1 MDLSSL
7 GRRERRWLQLGGY
20 VLFFVCSF
28 LLLCYLLF
36 PFNRWKGTL
45 EELMSRQLDRKV
57 TIGSVGSWG
66 VTGLKLRD
74 VTIEKVEE
82 DEEPEAGIFEKAADK
97 AGVKKKDRKK
107 KEKKKRSIPL
117 HIDRLG
123 LRVALLPLVTGKMGV
138 CFDARLFDGVLK
150 GCYVDASR
158 SILGGRRDGPP
169 SEDDPRSGLD
179 VKIRGIDL
187 REIAQL
193 EDLVGLPFNGVVE
206 GDVDLSY
213 VAGLP
218 RTAEGDVELRIEDL
232 RVGEK
237 GGKIDLSKAGGV
249 LQGEIT
255 FEPIVVGDL
264 VLEMKGESGILE
276 VENLKATSQ
285 HVQIRGGG
293 DMSLRQPL
301 MLSVMNIY
309 VMFKFQPAYT
319 DKSSMTKTIFSALDR
334 LPKMRKAKRPD
345 GFFGYLLKG
354 NMKNGPQFV
363 PSRSGPTPSPQPGG
377 PGAGK
382 KKGSGLPM
390 GLGKKQEKPKKPRPA
405 KPPAD

>member
-1 MDLSSL
+1 MNLSTL

-20 VLFFVCSF
+20 VLFFICSF

-45 EELMSRQLDRKV
+45 EELLSQQLDRKV

-66 VTGLKLRD
+66 LTGLKLRD
-74 VTIEKVEE
+74 VTIEKVE
-82 DEEPEAGIFEKAADK
+82 DAEEPEAGIFEEAAAK
-97 AGVKKKDRKK
+97 AGVKKKGQGKKSKK
-107 KEKKKRSIPL
+107 KKSIPL

-123 LRVALLPLVTGKMGV
+123 LRIALLAVVTGKVGV
-138 CFDARLFDGVLK
+138 CFDARLFDGLVK

-158 SILGGRRDGPP
+158 SILGSRKDEPP
-169 SEDDPRSGLD
+169 SEEDPRSGLD

-187 REIAQL
+187 NEISQL
-193 EDLVGLPFNGVVE
+193 EDLVGLPFIGVVE

-218 RTAEGDVELRIEDL
+218 RTAEGELELRVEDL
-232 RVGEK
+232 QIGEK
-237 GGKIDLSKAGGV
+237 GGKLDLSKTGSV

-264 VLEMKGESGILE
+264 VLEMKGEGGILA
-276 VENLKATSQ
+276 VESLEASSK
-285 HVQIRGGG
+285 HVQIRGAG
-293 DMSLRQPL
+293 DASLRQPL
-301 MLSVMNIY
+301 MLSVLNIY
-309 VMFKFQPAYT
+309 VMFKFLPAYT

-345 GFFGYLLKG
+345 GYFGYLLKG
-354 NMKNGPQFV
+354 NMKNGPKFA
-363 PSRSGPTPSPQPGG
+363 PSRSGPAPSPAGG
-377 PGAGK
+377 GGAAAAG

-390 GLGKKQEKPKKPRPA
+390 GLGKASKKPRPG
-405 KPPAD
+405 KPQGK